1 MALIIGYGPVT
12 ARRDSE
18 RVVVPA
24 GPNRPPRSTAAR
36 VLRSRDMATSAQ
48 VRMVRAARRPRATS
62 LVAEGFR
69 ETWTHRRLTR
79 YLVRADLKKH
89 GSDTILGNIW
99 WVLDPLL
106 QMVVYVVL
114 VQVIFRIKID
124 DYPLFVFAAILP
136 WKWFSSAVTDGIVS
150 VTSRDRII
158 KQVKFPKIVLPVA
171 ATVSGIANFA
181 FGLIPLV
188 ALAYLFY
195 SNRLSIYY
203 LLIPAIA
210 AVQFVF
216 SLAMAVLLAGVNVFF
231 RDIANVARHA
241 LRLWFYLSPALY
253 TFDSVAPR
261 LDGWVGRI
269 EMLNPWTPL
278 FESYRDVIY
287 NGTMPNWFS
296 LGVLLVASTVFLTFA
311 TLFFKRVEPS
321 FAKVL

>member
-1 MALIIGYGPVT
+1 
-12 ARRDSE
+12 
-18 RVVVPA
+18 
-24 GPNRPPRSTAAR
+24 
-36 VLRSRDMATSAQ
+36 MATTAEA
-48 VRMVRAARRPRATS
+48 RPYRPARRPGALE
-62 LVAEGFR
+62 LVADGFR
-69 ETWTHRRLTR
+69 EIWSHRRLTR

-89 GSDTILGNIW
+89 GSDTVLGNIW

-106 QMVVYVVL
+106 QMAVYVVL
-114 VQVIFRIKID
+114 IQVIFGRGGD

-136 WKWFSSAVTDGIVS
+136 WKWFSSAINDGISS
-150 VTSRDRII
+150 VTSRERII

-171 ATVSGIANFA
+171 ATTSGVVSFA

-188 ALAYLFY
+188 ALMLIFY
-195 SNRLSIYY
+195 QHRITPY
-203 LLIPAIA
+203 LLLLPAIA

-216 SLAMAVLLAGVNVFF
+216 SLAFAVLVAGVNVFF

-253 TFDSVAPR
+253 SFDQVAGR
-261 LDGWVGRI
+261 LDGLVGRI

-287 NGTMPNWFS
+287 NGTMPNWLWLF
-296 LGVLLVASTVFLTFA
+296 VLLVGSSIFLVFA
-311 TLFFKRVEPS
+311 MLFFKRIEPS